1 MEVES
6 ISRIMQASQSLER
19 AISSIKAYDY
29 DGYSFGEE
37 GEYSAKAAINE
48 CREAITEV
56 KTLCNS
62 HKKFLKISTKQERIL
77 IANAF
82 REIESAAKNENIED
96 VCHALQK
103 LKPILRTYDTRTPS
117 ESRALLQ
124 EIAEKLHAKTTTIYD
139 EFNRVKE
146 TNEASLAIHSKLES
160 LAKDALTAVE
170 LIKEK
175 EAIIDKDSDSVKLLL
190 AEMEAAREAT
200 ERGANRAS
208 QAENEALSSKIQ
220 IEEFLKRISSREL
233 QLDDQEQRTTEH
245 SALIDAFR
253 ADFTD
258 IKNEAQAIIE
268 TARTALAYRTAEGLS
283 AAFTERYNDAK
294 DDKSRKNWL
303 IAAGIMLGCAVG
315 IGIWVTLD
323 HSVTLAVVA
332 GRLTLIPI
340 LVGGVW
346 FCAKQYVRQ
355 LDLAEEYAYKS
366 ILSKSLVGFSEQ
378 MSKENN
384 ENSDH
389 SIYIRT
395 VLAQIHTNPL
405 KPALESPKPAGD
417 AVSLDHVEKIAK
429 MVADLQ
435 KLVKPS

>member
-6 ISRIMQASQSLER
+6 ISRIIQASHGLER
-19 AISSIKAYDY
+19 AISNIKSYDY
-29 DGYSFGEE
+29 DGYRFGEE
-37 GEYSAKAAINE
+37 GEYSAKTAIND
-48 CREAITEV
+48 CREAIMEV
-56 KTLCNS
+56 RALCNS
-62 HKKFLKISTKQERIL
+62 PKKFLKISTKQERIS

-82 REIESAAKNENIED
+82 REIESSATNEDIEEI
-96 VCHALQK
+96 CHALQK
-103 LKPILRTYDTRTPS
+103 LKPILRTCDTRTPS
-117 ESRALLQ
+117 ESRTLLQ
-124 EIAEKLHAKTTTIYD
+124 EIAEKLHTETTNIYD
-139 EFNRVKE
+139 ELNRAKE
-146 TNEASLAIHSKLES
+146 ANQASLKINSKLEK
-160 LAKDALTAVE
+160 LTNDALTTVE

-175 EAIIDKDSDSVKLLL
+175 EASVDKHSDSAKSLLT
-190 AEMEAAREAT
+190 EIEATKEAT

-220 IEEFLKRISSREL
+220 IEDFLKRISSREL

-245 SALIDAFR
+245 SAIIDVFR
-253 ADFTD
+253 ADFIE
-258 IKNEAQAIIE
+258 IKNEAQTIIE

-294 DDKSRKNWL
+294 DDKFRKNWL

-405 KPALESPKPAGD
+405 KPTLESPKPTGD